1 MEISSS
7 YRVQHLIKGQI
18 NVSQWLYKNKA
29 SQAAVVKVEVIVVV
43 RAEKSRRLSITLKV
57 AKTTV

>member
-1 MEISSS
+1 MEINSS
-7 YRVQHLIKGQI
+7 YRVRHLIKGQI
-18 NVSQWLYKNKA
+18 NVSQWLYKSKV